1 MSTSVL
7 IWSTLVPLL
16 LLVWFF
22 QRVSGLHGWPGFA
35 LASVLGLG
43 TLLFPWFGHAVP
55 YWLAGL
61 TPNFSVIM
69 AGLLIV
75 AIAGRTTGCTI
86 FGRGEWNTAWIFGA
100 VASAM
105 LYPSALGLGP
115 QTFDSYALG
124 WPWLFWGHSLFLFAG
139 VTLTAAVLLWR
150 DNRFGYLLLLT
161 LIGYAAGFQESE
173 NFWDYLIDPVY
184 GAVALL
190 AVLRLIVLRFRSRS
204 EQRTALNSKCR

>member
-1 MSTSVL
+1 MKDTVI

-22 QRVSGLHGWPGFA
+22 QRVSGLRGCPGFA
-35 LASVLGLG
+35 LASVLGLA

-75 AIAGRTTGCTI
+75 AIAGRTTSRAI
-86 FGRGEWNTAWIFGA
+86 FGREEWDTAWIFGA
-100 VASAM
+100 VASCA

-115 QTFDSYALG
+115 QNFDSYALG
-124 WPWLFWGHSLFLFAG
+124 WPWLFHAQSG
-139 VTLTAAVLLWR
+139 VLMGAVGLTTALLLWR
-150 DNRFGYLLLLT
+150 GNRFGYLLLLA

-184 GAVALL
+184 GAVSLL
-190 AVLRLIVLRFRSRS
+190 AVLCMIVLRRRESS
-204 EQRTALNSKCR
+204 EHLT

>member
-1 MSTSVL
+1 MSTSVI

-22 QRVSGLHGWPGFA
+22 QRVSGLRGWPGFA
-35 LASVLGLG
+35 LAAVLGLA

-55 YWLAGL
+55 YWSASL

-100 VASAM
+100 VASWA

-115 QTFDSYALG
+115 QNFDSYALG
-124 WPWLFWGHSLFLFAG
+124 WPWLFHAQSG
-139 VTLTAAVLLWR
+139 VLMGAVGLTAALLLWR
-150 DNRFGYLLLLT
+150 GNRFGYLLLLT

-190 AVLRLIVLRFRSRS
+190 AVLRMIFLRLRKGP
-204 EQRTALNSKCR
+204 EQEPGR